1 MQTIYDWVTV
11 AFFAGLVVLLLQRSI
26 GPEESQDSMY
36 HYIAPAL
43 GCAGTNWLG
52 NNGYDIFAVLV
63 FVAALAYTWYFL
75 KPFARA

>member
-1 MQTIYDWVTV
+1 
-11 AFFAGLVVLLLQRSI
+11 
-26 GPEESQDSMY
+26 MY

-43 GCAGTNWLG
+43 GCAVTNWLG

>member
-43 GCAGTNWLG
+43 GCAVTNWLG
-52 NNGYDIFAVLV
+52 NNG
-63 FVAALAYTWYFL
+63 TTSS
-75 KPFARA
+75 PFSSSSPPSPIPGIS